1 MTAGSHARPTRFTDS
16 QSVRSLRNP
25 NFRMFLAGQG
35 ISQTGLWMQQTA
47 ELWLIL
53 QLTGRGSALGLHSV
67 LRFGPVLLFGAYAG
81 LFSDRFDR
89 RRLLIVTQSVL
100 ALAAATVAVT
110 SWIATPNLMLIYGAV
125 MVQGLV
131 NAVDNPL
138 RRGFVRDLVSD
149 EDLTNGVSLNSS
161 VMTLAR
167 TVGPALGGVVLSTL
181 GAVPCFAINAISYT
195 AVLATLF
202 RLDSTALRHSEP
214 VARAAGQVREGL
226 RYAWQRREIRTALL
240 MITVAGAFVWNWAT
254 ILPVYAE
261 TALAG
266 GASLYGLLLSMLSI
280 GAFLGGLASTRLVRV
295 HRRHLVIASAMVAGA
310 LLATALAGPLPVV
323 VIALMSLGAASTA
336 LAIGCQARVQLA
348 TDDAVSGRVLALYSV
363 GFVGSKPLG
372 GVIAGWVIDAAGPRV
387 AFGVNTA
394 VIAAMTLAVALAGWR
409 ATSARTR

>member
-1 MTAGSHARPTRFTDS
+1 MYRP
-16 QSVRSLRNP
+16 SVRSLRNP
-25 NFRMFLAGQG
+25 NFRMFLTGQG
-35 ISQTGLWMQQTA
+35 VSQTGLWMQQTA

-53 QLTGRGSALGLHSV
+53 QLTGSGSALGLHSV
-67 LRFGPVLLFGAYAG
+67 LRFGPILLFGAYAG

-89 RRLLIVTQSVL
+89 RRVLIVTQSVL

-110 SWIATPNLMLIYGAV
+110 SWIAAPNLMLIYGAV

-149 EDLTNGVSLNSS
+149 DDLTNGVSLNSAT
-161 VMTLAR
+161 MTLAR
-167 TVGPALGGVVLSTL
+167 TIGPALGGLVLSTL
-181 GAVPCFAINAISYT
+181 GAVPCFAINAISYL
-195 AVLATLF
+195 AVLAMLF
-202 RLDSTALRHSEP
+202 RIDSTALRHSEP
-214 VARAAGQVREGL
+214 VTRAAGQVREGL

-261 TALAG
+261 TTLAG
-266 GASLYGLLLSMLSI
+266 GPSLYGLLLAVLSI
-280 GAFLGGLASTRLVRV
+280 GAFMGGLASTRMVRV
-295 HRRHLVIASAMVAGA
+295 HRRHLVIASAILACA
-310 LLATALAGPLPVV
+310 LLAAALSGPLPVV
-323 VIALMSLGAASTA
+323 VIALITLGAASTA

-372 GVIAGWVIDAAGPRV
+372 GVIAGWVIDAAGPRA
-387 AFGVNTA
+387 AFGVNTV
-394 VIAAMTLAVALAGWR
+394 VIAAMTLAAAVASR
-409 ATSARTR
+409 RTQPQAA